1 MQKGFSLLEMVVV
14 LSVFALLAVIYS
26 QALILTLQGAK
37 KSSNLATVRENVDFA
52 MQIIERQ
59 LHNASEVTPCPNVDS
74 QTLTYKDQNGEVST
88 FSCVAVGE
96 SEAGYIASS
105 SARLTSGDVAVTACS
120 ISCIEDSPGL
130 PPYVQ
135 IDLAARNTNVDT
147 GPASSITTSTRV
159 FLRNY

>member
-1 MQKGFSLLEMVVV
+1 MHKDSTKPNHQLSLPIGGQISMQKGFSLLEMVVV
-14 LSVFALLAVIYS
+14 LSVFALLAVISS

-88 FSCVAVGE
+88 FSC
-96 SEAGYIASS
+96 
-105 SARLTSGDVAVTACS
+105 
-120 ISCIEDSPGL
+120 IEDSPGL